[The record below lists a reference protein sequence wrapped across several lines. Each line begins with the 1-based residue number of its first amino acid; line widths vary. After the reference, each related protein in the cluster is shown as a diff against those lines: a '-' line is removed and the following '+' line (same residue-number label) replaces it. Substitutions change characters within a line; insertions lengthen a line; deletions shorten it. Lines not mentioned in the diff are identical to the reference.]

1 MTAAEATG
9 REVRQDVAEVLV
21 RYASGIDRRDW
32 ALLRTCFTDDCETD
46 YGTIGTWHGAG
57 AIADWMQKAHA
68 RCGTTM
74 HRVSNPD
81 ITRDGDRVTARSY
94 CDAIVLMAG
103 NQAGTRA
110 VGIFDDDLVLTG
122 QGWKIARRRYTLVL
136 AEHYSEGRFGG
147 LSSGSVHE
155 PLNSGNARQQEGRA
169 DFEEVQ

>member
-1 MTAAEATG
+1 MSAAEATG

-46 YGTIGTWHGAG
+46 YGTIGAWHGAE
-57 AIADWMQKAHA
+57 AITDWMQKAHA

-147 LSSGSVHE
+147 LSSGSGHG
-155 PLNSGNARQQEGRA
+155 PLNSGHARQQEGRA